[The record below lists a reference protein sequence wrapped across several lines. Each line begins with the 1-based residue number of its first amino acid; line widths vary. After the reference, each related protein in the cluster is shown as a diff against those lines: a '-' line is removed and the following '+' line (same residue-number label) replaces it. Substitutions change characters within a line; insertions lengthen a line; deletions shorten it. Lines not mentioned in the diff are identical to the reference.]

1 MLYFEKS
8 RRIRPKSGI
17 RYVYLIAHGD
27 ENEDHDMVLVDDAE
41 NPIYETG
48 YYEEREA
55 KLMHAAVARSALA
68 LPISAKDVLRA
79 SVLGSMLMQVFRN
92 LEGGNKNDV

>member
-1 MLYFEKS
+1 MLYCEKS

-27 ENEDHDMVLVDDAE
+27 ENADHDMVLVDDAE

-55 KLMHAAVARSALA
+55 KLMGTARFFI
-68 LPISAKDVLRA
+68 ISLFSRQK
-79 SVLGSMLMQVFRN
+79 
-92 LEGGNKNDV
+92 EKTK